1 MNVEYHQ
8 WTNTKTMK
16 LKYYNANIG
25 DSIIIIITHNMFRLN
40 KKYRSVMYVRDIE
53 ILVNTC
59 SSCIYVM

>member
-16 LKYYNANIG
+16 LKYYNTNIG